1 MTEWNFETLKEN
13 IRKHMN
19 DKHMTQKYIAEKLNT
34 TQANIAKHLKKGDD
48 AQTFTLRQVWQLAD
62 LFEVS
67 IDELL
72 GRSNADKKYSL
83 EELGKLFADLM
94 QKNNL
99 VCVKYQTTEYVKYS
113 EMPFTNAV
121 QQECEYDAF
130 YFPNYQQEVIRPKN
144 SKNESTMWYQPDLGK
159 AITAN
164 IAINKFLRKY
174 IECNKKFKSGE
185 IDEQEY
191 QILLDAYYKILN
203 L

>member
-1 MTEWNFETLKEN
+1 MNNWNFEILKEN
-13 IRKHMN
+13 IRKHMSE
-19 DKHMTQKYIAEKLNT
+19 KRMTQKYVAEKLNT
-34 TQANIAKHLKKGDD
+34 TQANIAKHLKKGDC
-48 AQTFTLRQVWQLAD
+48 AQTFTLKQVWLLAD

-72 GRSNADKKYSL
+72 GRSNTDKKYSL
-83 EELGKLFADLM
+83 EELGKLFANLI
-94 QKNNL
+94 QENNL
-99 VCVKYQTTEYVKYS
+99 VCVKYQTTEYVKNS
-113 EMPFTNAV
+113 EIPFSNAV

-130 YFPNYQQEVIRPKN
+130 YFPNHQQAVIRPKN
-144 SKNESTMWYQPDLGK
+144 SKNESMMWYQPDLGK

-191 QILLDAYYKILN
+191 QILLEAYYKILN

>member
-174 IECNKKFKSGE
+174 IECNKKFKSRE